1 MGKWTEA
8 AKAAKA
14 AQDAQITTLSGSLA
28 EARGK
33 IEQIS
38 ALVNELSSPTLSKLL
53 TFLASI
59 KNILGV

>member
-33 IEQIS
+33 VEQIT
-38 ALVNELSSPTLSKLL
+38 ALVNGLSSPTLSKLL

>member
-8 AKAAKA
+8 AKVAKA

-33 IEQIS
+33 VEQIT
-38 ALVNELSSPTLSKLL
+38 ALVNGLSSPTLSKLL

>member
-1 MGKWTEA
+1 MGKWTDA

-33 IEQIS
+33 VEQIT
-38 ALVNELSSPTLSKLL
+38 ALVNGLSSPTLSKLL